1 MLVVSIFRLRLIR
14 RPPDA
19 DMPLQFLKESETSDQ
34 VGTVV
39 MVLSQ
44 LRTLTVVRPISMT
57 APSAPYFGI
66 SSQSPS
72 LSMSLAESW
81 IPATRPRIGSLNTSI
96 RTAAMAPR
104 PLIRM
109 AGDWPISSEITRIPM
124 IMALTSFMPWN
135 MPFSGSCDAVANF
148 CERLNTTSS
157 SEKKD
162 SMAYIIT
169 HS

>member
-1 MLVVSIFRLRLIR
+1 
-14 RPPDA
+14 
-19 DMPLQFLKESETSDQ
+19 MPLQFLNESETSDQ
-34 VGTVV
+34 VGMVV

-44 LRTLTVVRPISMT
+44 LRTLTVVRPISIT

-72 LSMSLAESW
+72 LSISLAESW

-96 RTAAMAPR
+96 STAAMAPS
-104 PLIRM
+104 PLIRI
-109 AGDWPISSEITRIPM
+109 AGDWPISSEIIRMPI
-124 IMALTSFMPWN
+124 IIAVTSLIPWN
-135 MPFSGSCDAVANF
+135 MPFSGSCEAAGNF
-148 CERLNTTSS
+148 CASFKITSS